1 MTVNVEKINKL
12 QLNLNPED
20 ILALKTVRR
29 IFDDLYDVDENEY
42 GEWDDTE
49 LEVSPEMFGSVEDI
63 NSIIS
68 QVDDLSD
75 GIISLFNR

>member
-12 QLNLNPED
+12 NLALNPED

-29 IFDDLYDVDENEY
+29 IFEDLYDVDENES

-68 QVDDLSD
+68 QVDNLSWGSKDL
-75 GIISLFNR
+75 FER

>member
-12 QLNLNPED
+12 NLALNPED

-29 IFDDLYDVDENEY
+29 IFEDLYDVDENES

-68 QVDDLSD
+68 QVDNLSWGIKDL
-75 GIISLFNR
+75 FER